1 MLNLKL
7 MQRLDTAEND
17 IATLKNKYEDLEAR
31 VSSNE
36 EKINQSDDAILD
48 VDSQVTKDGEDITA
62 LDLSAQKMS
71 NVMTDLRKTSSFKNL
86 K

>member
-1 MLNLKL
+1 
-7 MQRLDTAEND
+7 MQRLDSAENE
-17 IATLKNKYEDLEAR
+17 IAALKNKYEDLEAR

-71 NVMTDLRKTSSFKNL
+71 NVMTDLRKTTSFKNL
-86 K
+86 KSVRQQ